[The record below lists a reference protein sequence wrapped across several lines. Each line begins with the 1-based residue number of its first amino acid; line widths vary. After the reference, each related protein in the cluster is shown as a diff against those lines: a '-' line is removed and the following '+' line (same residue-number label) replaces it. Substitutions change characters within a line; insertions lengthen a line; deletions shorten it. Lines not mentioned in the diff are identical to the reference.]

1 MPKNKSV
8 INQYK
13 GKTFA
18 SASKAIQKKY
28 SDKDV
33 NPMSMRSFEQE
44 IGALMAHQEKLRLQ
58 EIAVKSLKDYR
69 KPTDA
74 NKYGT
79 GGPMLDAL
87 QAGLNYAAPGVPA
100 SSMFP
105 NPFDSQATAPVVN
118 PLDATTYGSAL
129 QSGRIGNTGDYQAT
143 KSDSQYRPDVPSPL
157 APRGITPQSTT
168 ASSQAPQVPQ
178 DLKNPYSPKAEERS
192 GNIYNPLIVG
202 KGLEFL
208 GKAGIAATGYDKV
221 SPVYN
226 PNENRTETLMASRGI
241 NTQALE
247 NQALSQQN
255 VALQNLSDVR
265 SPNVKR
271 ALVQNVIQS
280 TLKSLQQNQLQQD
293 SMNNSLKGEYAST
306 LNNLG
311 AARVQA
317 DNYAEQLNAQE
328 KGANEQRLTTM
339 LADVGYIGNSLTNY
353 RAGLAQQKLISSF
366 MSTKD
371 FKAGSAKALIQKV
384 ERGETPTESDIIQ
397 LAKENNTTVEEAKNF
412 LNSWN
417 TYKSSLYGK

>member
-1 MPKNKSV
+1 MSKNKSV
-8 INQYK
+8 ISIHK

-18 SASKAIQKKY
+18 SASKAIERKY
-28 SDKDV
+28 KDRDV

-44 IGALMAHQEKLRLQ
+44 IETLVAHQEKLRLQ

-74 NKYGT
+74 NKYET

-87 QAGLNYAAPGVPA
+87 QAGLNYASPGVPA

-105 NPFDSQATAPVVN
+105 NPFDSAVPVVN
-118 PLDATTYGSAL
+118 PLDASTYGQAL
-129 QSGRIGNTGDYQAT
+129 QSGRIGQAGDYQAT
-143 KSDSQYRPDVPSPL
+143 KSDLPYRPDVPAPL
-157 APRGITPQSTT
+157 AQRGVVPQSVS
-168 ASSQAPQVPQ
+168 ALSQSPQVPQ
-178 DLKNPYSPKAEERS
+178 DLKNPYPSKVEERS
-192 GNIYNPLIVG
+192 SNIYNPLIVG

-208 GKAGIAATGYDKV
+208 GKAGLAATGYDKV
-221 SPVYN
+221 PTVYN
-226 PNENRTETLMASRGI
+226 PNESRTEALMASRGI
-241 NTQALE
+241 DNQALE

-255 VALQNLSDVR
+255 VALQNLNDVR

-271 ALVQNVIQS
+271 ALVQNAIQS
-280 TLKSLQQNQLQQD
+280 TLKSIQQNQLQQD
-293 SMNNSLKGEYAST
+293 SMNNQYKGDYAST

-311 AARVQA
+311 QQRVGA
-317 DNYAEQLNAQE
+317 ENYAEQLNTQE
-328 KGANEQRLTTM
+328 RGANEQRLTTM

-353 RAGLAQQKLISSF
+353 RAGKAQQELITSF

-371 FKAGSAKALIQKV
+371 FKAGSAKSMIEKV

-397 LAKENNTTVEEAKNF
+397 LAKENNTTVDEAKNF